1 MKGLHMANVNKTP
14 SPPPAGTWTLASA
27 KARLSEVVD
36 RAQAGPQTITRNG
49 KPSAV
54 IVSAEEWAR
63 KTLRKG
69 TLAEFLLTSPLRGAN
84 LEVERQRDTPRDVPL

>member
-1 MKGLHMANVNKTP
+1 MANASKTP
-14 SPPPAGTWTLASA
+14 APPPGGTWTLASA

-36 RAQAGPQTITRNG
+36 RAQANPQTITRHG

-69 TLAEFLLTSPLRGAN
+69 TLAEFLLTSPLSGAN
-84 LEVERQRDTPRDVPL
+84 LEVERQRDTPRDVAL